1 MRGIILYFVLYCK
14 AMGMPMTSKAS
25 EAKLSSKNQ
34 IVIPAEARRALRLKP
49 GDKILVVVRGES
61 VIVLQRP
68 KSHRAALRGL
78 ARKPYGK
85 RYLEKERS
93 SWE

>member
-1 MRGIILYFVLYCK
+1 MRKEALRAV
-14 AMGMPMTSKAS
+14 A

-34 IVIPAEARRALRLKP
+34 IVIPAGARRALRLKP
-49 GDKILVVVRGES
+49 GDKILVVVRGTR
-61 VIVLQRP
+61 VIVLQKP

-78 ARKPYGK
+78 ARDQYSK
-85 RYLEKERS
+85 RYLQKERD